1 MFKMPAVPEMIKTG
15 ESFRAETEK
24 PLKGLAPKSKKCLYL
39 QDVNCTAPNCKM
51 DICANCP
58 YGRLFS
64 IKSVI
69 GELFKKIVG
78 LAVFFMKSDS
88 VASKISKSGSSE
100 VSGKK

>member
-1 MFKMPAVPEMIKTG
+1 MFKMQGPSEVAKVLDFKTETDKHVNSLEPKKRKCIYMKEM
-15 ESFRAETEK
+15 E
-24 PLKGLAPKSKKCLYL
+24 
-39 QDVNCTAPNCKM
+39 CTAPNCKM

-64 IKSVI
+64 IKYVI

-88 VASKISKSGSSE
+88 VASKISKSGSSG
-100 VSGKK
+100 VTSKK